1 MNLYLDTDL
10 LDRLDR
16 WLARQEIR
24 PSKTAAVEAALRS
37 FLDERETRDAL
48 PRDLERIRRGSKR

>member
-1 MNLYLDTDL
+1 MNLYVDADL

-16 WLARQEIR
+16 WLARQEVR

-37 FLDERETRDAL
+37 FLDEREARDAK
-48 PRDLERIRRGSKR
+48 KR